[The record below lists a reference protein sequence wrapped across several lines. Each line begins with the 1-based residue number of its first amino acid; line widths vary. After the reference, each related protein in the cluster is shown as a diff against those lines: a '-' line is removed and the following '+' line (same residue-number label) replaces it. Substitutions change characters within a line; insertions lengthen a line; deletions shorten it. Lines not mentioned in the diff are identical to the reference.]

1 MKSTLYVLL
10 LYLLLPGSYSLAQ
23 GNNVRKDSEIINSDF
38 VDAELTDNII
48 ARSTNYSSANTAM
61 IYQEGVLS
69 KAEIIQVNSS
79 GKEKVNLACIV
90 QAGSE
95 NNASIKQ
102 CGEGNINAIY
112 QDGNNNCGIQTTDG
126 SGNHSILKQQGDDN
140 RSTQILIGDNLRS
153 TVFQIG
159 NCNMVY
165 RIETGN
171 GGLDYRVTQIGDG
184 MRMSVINGK

>member
-23 GNNVRKDSEIINSDF
+23 GNNARKDSEKINSN
-38 VDAELTDNII
+38 VIDAEVTDDIH
-48 ARSTNYSSANTAM
+48 SQLTNYSSANTAI
-61 IYQEGVLS
+61 IYQDGFRS
-69 KAEIIQVNSS
+69 NAEIVQANS
-79 GKEKVNLACIV
+79 GGKVNLACIV

-95 NNASIKQ
+95 NNASINQ

-112 QDGNNNCGIQTTDG
+112 QDGSNNCGIQTTDG
-126 SGNHSILKQQGDDN
+126 FGNHSILKQQGDDN

-153 TVFQIG
+153 TVVQIG